1 MGPTSTIYKSFTT
14 QNLKFKLQKEIIK
27 TVYVTIYKSI
37 KKKKKQNKTKK
48 KTYDFYHELHV
59 SMTNKYISKSRFSGK
74 QVFQNNPIHPG
85 QVQTPM

>member
-37 KKKKKQNKTKK
+37 KKKKKQNKEKDVWFLPWIACI
-48 KTYDFYHELHV
+48 YD
-59 SMTNKYISKSRFSGK
+59 
-74 QVFQNNPIHPG
+74 
-85 QVQTPM
+85 